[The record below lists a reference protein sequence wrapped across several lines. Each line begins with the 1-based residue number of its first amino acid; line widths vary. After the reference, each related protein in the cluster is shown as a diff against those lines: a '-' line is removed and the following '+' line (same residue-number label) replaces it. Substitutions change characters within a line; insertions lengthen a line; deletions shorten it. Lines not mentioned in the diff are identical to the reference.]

1 MKNKIIDEFEKS
13 MCKETDLNFNVGDI
27 VSVYKTIFEGKKQ
40 RVQRF
45 QGTVI
50 MIKGSL
56 SRKSFTVRKI
66 SSGSGV
72 EKTFLYH
79 SPLIKNIDVIQI
91 YHHVFHRLLLIEYH
105 KIIHVFLLLILYIL

>member
-13 MCKETDLNFNVGDI
+13 MCKESEMNFNVGDI

-40 RVQRF
+40 RIQRF

-66 SSGSGV
+66 SNGSGV

-79 SPLIKNIDVIQI
+79 SPLIKNIEVIQKSSVRRSKL
-91 YHHVFHRLLLIEYH
+91 YYLRDRVGARANRL
-105 KIIHVFLLLILYIL
+105 KVKK